1 MTDPTGA
8 LSPQTLFDVVM
19 TLGSGLGGWVLGTM
33 WKEIKDA
40 RREHSELLKA
50 LPETYARR
58 DDVAE
63 AISRIERAMTDGLNR
78 IFDKLDGKADKPH
91 R

>member
-1 MTDPTGA
+1 MTEAPGG
-8 LSPQTLFDVVM
+8 LSAQTLFDVIMALV
-19 TLGSGLGGWVLGTM
+19 SGLGGWVLGTM
-33 WKEIKDA
+33 WQEIKAA
-40 RREHSELLKA
+40 REDHADLLKT

-63 AISRIERAMTDGLNR
+63 ALERINKGLER
-78 IFDKLDGKADKPH
+78 IFDKLDGKADKTH